1 MDYCSGFDLEYS
13 ELLQNIIP
21 FRLLIISK
29 KTAWRNPAKLS
40 LTNSPNY
47 KKSVPV
53 SPLPSSKP
61 FTLNSARSALK
72 SSTLNSTPNPSAN
85 FSLTTKS
92 NSSTPS
98 TTNIYSKFCKLN
110 KIPTKISSSLNFAT
124 EATSTNSPKNAKNS
138 LNNKLSSLSKPS
150 SAASPLCTLKTSFIE
165 TSNLKIFSSKR
176 ANLSSLI
183 LALLSILTTK
193 ISIKLM
199 QAHRFTWHPNLS
211 RISNFQLA
219 LKFLRSESS
228 FMKCFMVK
236 HHGLLNQKKSFLKTC
251 F

>member
-1 MDYCSGFDLEYS
+1 MHYCSGFDLEYGS
-13 ELLQNIIP
+13 LLKNIIP

-40 LTNSPNY
+40 LTSSPNY

-61 FTLNSARSALK
+61 FILNSARSASK
-72 SSTLNSTPNPSAN
+72 SSTPNSTPNPSAN
-85 FSLTTKS
+85 SSSTTKS

-98 TTNIYSKFCKLN
+98 TTNIYSKYCKLN
-110 KIPTKISSSLNFAT
+110 KIPTKTSSSLNFVR
-124 EATSTNSPKNAKNS
+124 EETSTNSPKNAKNS
-138 LNNKLSSLSKPS
+138 LNNKPSSLSKPS

-176 ANLSSLI
+176 ANLSSPI
-183 LALLSILTTK
+183 LALRSILTTK
-193 ISIKLM
+193 ISIKSM
-199 QAHRFTWHPNLS
+199 QARRFTWRPRPS
-211 RISNFQLA
+211 RISNSQLA
-219 LKFLRSESS
+219 LKFLRSGSS
-228 FMKCFMVK
+228 FMKCFTVK
-236 HHGLLNQKKSFLKTC
+236 HHGRLNQKKNFLKTC